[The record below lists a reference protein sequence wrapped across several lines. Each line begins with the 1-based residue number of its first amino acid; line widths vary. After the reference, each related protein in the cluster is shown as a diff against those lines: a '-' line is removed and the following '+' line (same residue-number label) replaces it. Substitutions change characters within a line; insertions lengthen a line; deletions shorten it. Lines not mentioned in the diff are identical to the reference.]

1 MVVTTDSPV
10 GEEVLDQIVS
20 MDNFQVGRAVT
31 L

>member
-10 GEEVLDQIVS
+10 PDEVIAKIVS
-20 MDNFQVGRAVT
+20 IEGFQDGRAVT